1 MTGEK
6 ILTVALDGDMGEGPV
21 QAHSADGGYRLSG
34 SLQIHGQTR
43 DCVVELGVED
53 LGDEWS
59 VSCEQQVRQTDFGV
73 KPYSLAMGT
82 LKVAD
87 VVTVSFTGRYPK

>member
-1 MTGEK
+1 M
-6 ILTVALDGDMGEGPV
+6 
-21 QAHSADGGYRLSG
+21 
-34 SLQIHGQTR
+34 
-43 DCVVELGVED
+43 ED

-59 VSCEQQVRQTDFGV
+59 MSCQQQVRQTDFGV

-87 VVTVSFTGRYPK
+87 VVTVSFTAQHSK